1 MKQSIIII
9 IAAILGI
16 LVSCKQDKPKVQ
28 IIPNYDLE
36 YYTGYQVNKYP
47 VFKDSTY
54 ESKLHEDLRNMIREL
69 NPSAKDKSIMFPINY
84 ELFITKSGEIE
95 RIRNT
100 TNLNDYTNQKA
111 IFEAFKELEQIDV
124 KFAELVAKWSFI
136 PAMKDGKQVKYKADF
151 LVSAI
156 KSKDGSISV
165 QIANMP
171 FQALPHQVYFMAV
184 EEMPEPI
191 GGIKDIQKKIKYP
204 EIARRAGIEGRVFI
218 KAYIDENGD
227 VFKTTLIKGIG
238 GGCDEAASL
247 AVKQTKF
254 KPGRQKGKPVKVQI
268 SIPILFK
275 IR

>member
-95 RIRNT
+95 KIRNA

-156 KSKDGSISV
+156 RNKDGNISV
-165 QIANMP
+165 KIANMP
-171 FQALPHQVYFMAV
+171 FQALPQVYFMAV
-184 EEMPEPI
+184 EEMPDPI